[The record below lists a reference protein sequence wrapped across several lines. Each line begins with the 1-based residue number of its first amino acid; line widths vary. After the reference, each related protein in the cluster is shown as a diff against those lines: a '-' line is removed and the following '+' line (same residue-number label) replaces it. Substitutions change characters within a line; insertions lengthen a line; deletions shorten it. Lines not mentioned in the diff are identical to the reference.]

1 MEAVGI
7 RESHAR
13 TGELVRQ
20 ASLHG
25 QILVTDRGRV
35 VARIIPEKDGDR
47 VPYFRCRKPSPEF
60 QLLDDSGRTAQGT
73 DVTVLISEDREDRV

>member
-1 MEAVGI
+1 MKSARI
-7 RESHAR
+7 RDLRAK

-20 ASLHG
+20 ASFHG

-35 VARIIPEKDGDR
+35 VARIIPEMDGDR
-47 VPYFRCRKPSPEF
+47 VPYFRYRKTSPEF

-73 DVTVLISEDREDRV
+73 DVSVLVSEDREDRV

>member
-1 MEAVGI
+1 MKTVRI
-7 RESHAR
+7 RELHAR

-20 ASLHG
+20 ASFHG

-47 VPYFRCRKPSPEF
+47 VPYFRYRKPSPEF
-60 QLLDDSGRTAQGT
+60 QLLDDSGRTARGT
-73 DVTVLISEDREDRV
+73 DVTVMISEDRGDRV

>member
-1 MEAVGI
+1 MKTVSI
-7 RESHAR
+7 RELHAK

-20 ASLHG
+20 AYHQG

-35 VARIIPEKDGDR
+35 VARIIPEKDEDR
-47 VPYFRCRKPSPEF
+47 VPYFRYRKASTEF
-60 QLLDDSGRTAQGT
+60 QLLDDGGQTAHGT

>member
-1 MEAVGI
+1 MKTVSI
-7 RESHAR
+7 RELHAK

-20 ASLHG
+20 AVYQG

-47 VPYFRCRKPSPEF
+47 IPFFRDRRPSAEF
-60 QLLDDSGRTAQGT
+60 QLLDDSGRTARGT